1 MLKWFAP
8 LLLFAG
14 KPEVLIRLLVAILA
28 GVVLFFG
35 VWLISN
41 IAVTFDA
48 LKNPTI
54 AAAYGV
60 VLLIFFVVVGTV
72 AWLRLRRLAAPAP
85 RIGTR
90 PTPEM
95 PPLTTEIVSKRA
107 KELSNKWEA
116 ESRRADRGARKPA
129 ERTAVSPEVAA
140 SEPQQATRPARAIL
154 TVTGPAY
161 AGKTALIGMLVE
173 GSRAQSSDTSE
184 SVRLTDAGPIDGD
197 DRHVEALVA
206 RAAQSDGVLFVV
218 DQDLRAP
225 EVAAIKRFLA
235 TGKPLYVVLN
245 KVDQFTAGDRDA
257 ILVSIRAKMP
267 KGFAPGHV
275 IATAGAPTPVER
287 EIVDARGAVRV
298 ELRRPSSDVAALTS
312 LLSRVIA
319 PGAGRTLRFERAS

>member
-41 IAVTFDA
+41 IAVTFDT

-54 AAAYGV
+54 AAAYAV
-60 VLLIFFVVVGTV
+60 VLLLFFVVVGTV
-72 AWLRLRRLAAPAP
+72 AWLRLRAAPAP

-90 PTPEM
+90 PAPEM

-107 KELSNKWEA
+107 KELSNKW
-116 ESRRADRGARKPA
+116 ADRAARRPA
-129 ERTAVSPEVAA
+129 ERTGVSPEVAA
-140 SEPQQATRPARAIL
+140 SEPQQATRPARAML

-161 AGKTALIGMLVE
+161 AGKTALIEMLVE

-184 SVRLTDAGPIDGD
+184 SVRLADAGPIDGD
-197 DRHVEALVA
+197 DRHIEALVA

-245 KVDQFTAGDRDA
+245 KADQFGASDRDA
-257 ILVSIRAKMP
+257 IMVSIRAKMP

-275 IATAGAPTPVER
+275 VAAAGAPTPVER
-287 EIVDARGAVRV
+287 EIEDARGAVRV
-298 ELRRPSSDVAALTS
+298 ELRRPSSDVAAPVN

-319 PGAGRTLRFERAS
+319 PSAGRALRFERTS